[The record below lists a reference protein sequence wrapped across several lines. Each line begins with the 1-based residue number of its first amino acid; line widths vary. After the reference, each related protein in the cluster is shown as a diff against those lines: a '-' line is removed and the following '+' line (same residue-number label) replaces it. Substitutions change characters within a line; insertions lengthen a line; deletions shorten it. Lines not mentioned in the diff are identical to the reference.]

1 MAFYYPEGYFGPVC
15 DSLVSDEDI
24 ANRSRFA
31 IKEDPDP
38 RVTVFNGTPPGWYDE
53 VIKLFDPPP
62 PFFLGRKCKQRD
74 DGTYYD
80 CEDEFLSPITFDSPI
95 DVTDIGFSDVFIN
108 PNTGTESC
116 SPFDP
121 DINIRPIIFY
131 DANGNQVTKTKTQ
144 RSTPVTY
151 AVTSDTSAIEQT
163 SGSLTAAFNADSS
176 ALVISGTGTG
186 NILLTLQWNDNP
198 NTAGVAI
205 NTIQLG
211 GQTWTRGDGAGGGA
225 QTGSQTEGFQVVPGT
240 YNITYSGLNAANNPI
255 VQNSSTSLCLK
266 DGHGPDCNANFTVT
280 SLLSQDTVANA
291 GYWSE
296 EGNKYGVWT
305 NPMVCTLPFITQTVT
320 YLIPIPA
327 NDTYGFTFGCDDNAS
342 IFLNDDTTAF
352 LTAEGGIFAAG
363 ANATPETGTKSLTA
377 GTLKLQV
384 SCTNSAAGFV
394 DGDGK
399 PVGDAFIWQRNP
411 GGWYIKICRGGICSG
426 SSNISWVRSGPHP
439 AWPDFMDTYAVYP
452 SNTATLE
459 GINHAANWIATCP
472 TAGDYTLEC
481 RADNWAQFVWD
492 GTTLG
497 SIGQNVAPFNAS
509 FSSSTTYTISGV
521 TVGDHTLGVTV
532 LNGTGNSDWPTN
544 PGGVAFVLRDASNN
558 VIMTSLDLDNA
569 GNGNLIWHTRM
580 AIGYDYETT

>member
-15 DSLVSDEDI
+15 DSLVTQEEI
-24 ANRSRFA
+24 ASRSRFA

-38 RVTVFNGTPPGWYDE
+38 KVTVFNGTPDGWYDD
-53 VIKLFDPPP
+53 VLRIFDPPP
-62 PFFLGRKCKQRD
+62 PFFLGRKCKQRE
-74 DGTYYD
+74 DGTFYD
-80 CEDEFLSPITFDSPI
+80 CEDEFLSDFTFTSPI

-108 PNTGTESC
+108 PNTGPDSC

-131 DANGNQVTKTKTQ
+131 DANGNQVTKIKTQ

-151 AVTSDTSAIEQT
+151 AVNSSTSAIEQT

-176 ALVISGTGTG
+176 ALVVTGTGTG

-198 NTAGVAI
+198 GTAGVAI
-205 NTIQLG
+205 NTIQMG
-211 GQTWTRGDGAGGGA
+211 GRTWTRGDGAGGGA
-225 QTGSQTEGFQVVPGT
+225 QSGSQTEGFQVVPGT
-240 YNITYSGLNAANNPI
+240 YNITYSGLNAANSPI
-255 VQNSSTSLCLK
+255 VQNNSTSLCLK

-291 GYWSE
+291 GFWSE

-305 NPMVCTLPFITQTVT
+305 NPMVCTLPLITQTVT
-320 YLIPIPA
+320 YTITIPA
-327 NDTYGFTFGCDDNAS
+327 DDTYGFTFGCDDNAS
-342 IFLNDDTTAF
+342 MFLNDENTAF
-352 LTAEGGIFAAG
+352 ITATGGIFNAG
-363 ANATPETGTKSLTA
+363 ANATPATGTRSLTA

-384 SCTNSAAGFV
+384 SCTNSDGGYQ

-399 PVGDAFIWQRNP
+399 PTGDAFIWQRNP

-459 GINHAANWIATCP
+459 GVNHNANWIATCP
-472 TAGDYTLEC
+472 SAGTYTLEC
-481 RADNWAQFVWD
+481 RADNYAAFTWD
-492 GTTLG
+492 GTSLG
-497 SIGQNVAPFNAS
+497 SIGQNTAPFNAS
-509 FSSSTTYTISGV
+509 FTTSTTYNITGV

-532 LNGTGNSDWPTN
+532 LNGTGNTDWPTN